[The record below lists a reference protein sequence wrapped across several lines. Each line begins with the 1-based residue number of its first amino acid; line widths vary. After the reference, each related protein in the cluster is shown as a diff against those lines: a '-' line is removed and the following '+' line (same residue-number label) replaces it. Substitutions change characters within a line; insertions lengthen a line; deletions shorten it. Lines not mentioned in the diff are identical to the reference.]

1 MRSMYQFLYD
11 RKGRPIITI
20 CTLTLGTGG
29 PFARGVAICSI
40 QDIKAGTF
48 CKKRGRVIA
57 KGRALMALDKHES
70 SCPIAIRGFMAADEC
85 IGFSQFRMHYT
96 NKSMF
101 DVILTDV
108 EQEYF
113 DDMEALRTG
122 PRERLIPADI
132 RV

>member
-20 CTLTLGTGG
+20 CTLTTGG

-48 CKKRGRVIA
+48 CKKRGRIIA

-70 SCPIAIRGFMAADEC
+70 SCPVTVKGFKAAENT
-85 IGFSQFRMHYT
+85 GYAHFRMHYT

-101 DVILTDV
+101 NVILTTE

-113 DDMEALRTG
+113 AALDLHIAARK
-122 PRERLIPADI
+122 PCKIPADI

>member
-20 CTLTLGTGG
+20 CTLTLGAGMV
-29 PFARGVAICSI
+29 FARGVAICSI

-48 CKKRGRVIA
+48 CKKRGRIIA
-57 KGRALMALDKHES
+57 KGRALKALDEHAS
-70 SCPIAIRGFMAADEC
+70 SCPVAARGFVAAADA
-85 IGFSQFRMHYT
+85 GFAHFRMHP

-113 DDMEALRTG
+113 DDMEAIRNG